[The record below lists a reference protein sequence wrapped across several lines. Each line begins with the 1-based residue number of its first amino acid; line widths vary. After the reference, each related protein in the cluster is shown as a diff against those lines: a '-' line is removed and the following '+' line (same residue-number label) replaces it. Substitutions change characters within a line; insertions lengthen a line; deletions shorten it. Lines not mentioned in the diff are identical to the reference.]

1 MSEKSG
7 PLNSQL
13 VQLEIVSCE
22 CTLPYIQGPRLEP
35 QNWGKG
41 WAATKIVNSEKE
53 SGERMRVG
61 VGWYVEHMYKTCMH
75 KNARGFLNVLW
86 RELPTFPKF

>member
-13 VQLEIVSCE
+13 VQLEIVSRE
-22 CTLPYIQGPRLEP
+22 CTLPYIQGPRFEP

-41 WAATKIVNSEKE
+41 WAAAKIANSERIRRE
-53 SGERMRVG
+53 DA
-61 VGWYVEHMYKTCMH
+61 GWGWVV
-75 KNARGFLNVLW
+75 R
-86 RELPTFPKF
+86 

>member
-1 MSEKSG
+1 MSVPCLTFKALGWSPRTG
-7 PLNSQL
+7 VRVGQQQRLQ
-13 VQLEIVSCE
+13 IV
-22 CTLPYIQGPRLEP
+22 
-35 QNWGKG
+35 
-41 WAATKIVNSEKE
+41 KE

>member
-1 MSEKSG
+1 MTYSHAMSEKSG

-41 WAATKIVNSEKE
+41 WAAAKIANSERIRRE
-53 SGERMRVG
+53 DAGQ
-61 VGWYVEHMYKTCMH
+61 GWVV
-75 KNARGFLNVLW
+75 R
-86 RELPTFPKF
+86 